1 VTCDTRIRLQ
11 NAWKQ
16 IFGLNST
23 NVEILEAM
31 RCFKC
36 DISGL
41 AIICKIRLKDKTMTV
56 RDLVGNGG
64 LITNIEVLYK
74 EKDGSLV
81 VFIEGR
87 PCIPRLGNDIPAPKL
102 LMAKPPDFLDTNRM
116 KVELIGNE
124 KDIKNSSHK

>member
-1 VTCDTRIRLQ
+1 METD
-11 NAWKQ
+11 
-16 IFGLNST
+16 FGLNPT

-31 RCFKC
+31 MCFKC

-64 LITNIEVLYK
+64 LITNIEVLYNK

-87 PCIPRLGNDIPAPKL
+87 PCIPPLGNDITAPKL

-116 KVELIGNE
+116 KVESNGNE
-124 KDIKNSSHK
+124 KDIKNFLYTDQALSIKFLD